1 MMRVG
6 RKGTLRSTFQSRTS
20 TGPRPL
26 TYKMSVNFT
35 QALAETYPHHSRE
48 TWRALPAETRR
59 EMITAMK
66 DKPKLRQPNGWDTN
80 PDRRTVT

>member
-1 MMRVG
+1 MRVG
-6 RKGTLRSTFQSRTS
+6 RKGTLRSTLQPRTS
-20 TGPRPL
+20 KGSRPL

-48 TWRALPAETRR
+48 TWRALSEETRR